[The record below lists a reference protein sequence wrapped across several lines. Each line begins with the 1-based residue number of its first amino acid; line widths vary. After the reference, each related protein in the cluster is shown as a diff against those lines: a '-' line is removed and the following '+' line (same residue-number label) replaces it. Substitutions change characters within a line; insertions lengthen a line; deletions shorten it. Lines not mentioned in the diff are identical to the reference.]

1 MDPMPIGLH
10 LKPKFPTRRRK
21 YVLQREG
28 GNGWEGWRKPLI
40 IFQIKDGSVSFFR
53 PSLSLSLSHFRKW
66 FRPLAGS
73 LKSTINPI
81 FLIRVTVSSTSSPK
95 FFAAATPSII
105 RMSVEVFR
113 EVNSP
118 CVMRSQSSQGT
129 PVDIWAVLSLP
140 PWRRASITRIHPSR
154 PI

>member
-1 MDPMPIGLH
+1 MPIGLH
-10 LKPKFPTRRRK
+10 LKPKWLTRRRK
-21 YVLQREG
+21 YTTEG
-28 GNGWEGWRKPLI
+28 GRERLGRVEETSDYLPNKRWQRFLLPPI
-40 IFQIKDGSVSFFR
+40 
-53 PSLSLSLSHFRKW
+53 SLSHFRKW
-66 FRPLAGS
+66 FRPPARS
-73 LKSTINPI
+73 TPLKSTINPI

-95 FFAAATPSII
+95 FFASII

-113 EVNSP
+113 AVNSP
-118 CVMRSQSSQGT
+118 CVMRSRSLQGT

>member
-1 MDPMPIGLH
+1 MPIELH
-10 LKPKFPTRRRK
+10 LKPKWPTRRRK

-53 PSLSLSLSHFRKW
+53 PSLSLALSEMVSP
-66 FRPLAGS
+66 PLARS
-73 LKSTINPI
+73 TPLKSTINPI

-113 EVNSP
+113 AVNSP